1 MRDNLRGIGKVVG
14 FALIMVALAAGVFWV
29 LSQFASDETEL
40 QRQAAEIAAL
50 EAGMEEANARLEA
63 EGEQP
68 VPVPE
73 VDSEGTVNTVPIP
86 PTPEQTEA
94 AVADWFASH
103 DLSLT
108 SGYSDAM
115 QDAVARHLTRNP
127 PPPGKDGK
135 DATGPTSQQIADA
148 VAVYLIA
155 NPPAAGADGS
165 NGADGRGVASANLD
179 GCDVVFTYTNG
190 DTDRVGPLCGKDGA
204 AGTDGSDGRG
214 IAKVECHTTGDWI
227 FTWTDGTANTVTG
240 PCRVTQPSPEPTP
253 TATTTKGR

>member
-1 MRDNLRGIGKVVG
+1 MRDKLRGAARAVG
-14 FALIMVALAAGVFWV
+14 FALAMVALAAGVFWI
-29 LSQFASDETEL
+29 LSQFAADDSEL

-68 VPVPE
+68 VPVPS
-73 VDSEGTVNTVPIP
+73 VDPGVTTPVVPIA
-86 PTPEQTEA
+86 PTQAQILSAFEI
-94 AVADWFASH
+94 WC
-103 DLSLT
+103 DLESCH
-108 SGYSDAM
+108 GSD
-115 QDAVARHLTRNP
+115 
-127 PPPGKDGK
+127 GKDGK
-135 DATGPTSQQIADA
+135 DAPPMTRQQIFTGFSEWCSTDPRC
-148 VAVYLIA
+148 VGV
-155 NPPAAGADGS
+155 PGADG
-165 NGADGRGVASANLD
+165 ADSTVPGPPGRPPTPEEVLAAVQVVCADNACD
-179 GCDVVFTYTNG
+179 G
-190 DTDRVGPLCGKDGA
+190 PAGKDGA